1 MRAGYAG
8 STRLIG
14 LFDIEFSE
22 NVLPARL
29 PGQLLNVV
37 LVGVDQVEKL
47 QADSDGQRNIRSYC
61 HHQCIQAYT
70 IFIHHYF

>member
-1 MRAGYAG
+1 MRAGYAS
-8 STRLIG
+8 STGLVG
-14 LFDIEFSE
+14 LFDVEFSE

-47 QADSDGQRNIRSYC
+47 QVDSDGQKSIRLDG
-61 HHQCIQAYT
+61 HPQWL
-70 IFIHHYF
+70 

>member
-1 MRAGYAG
+1 MRAGYTG

-29 PGQLLNVV
+29 PGQLFNVV

-47 QADSDGQRNIRSYC
+47 QVVTGGGKNIRLYC
-61 HHQCIQAYT
+61 YYQ
-70 IFIHHYF
+70 YF